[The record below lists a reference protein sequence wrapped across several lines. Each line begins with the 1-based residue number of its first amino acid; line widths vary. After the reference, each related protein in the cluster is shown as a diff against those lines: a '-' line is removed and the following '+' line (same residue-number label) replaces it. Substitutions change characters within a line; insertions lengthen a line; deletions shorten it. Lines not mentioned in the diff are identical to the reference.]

1 MAMQGYF
8 DVFPEKRTTELRTAT
23 FADGKADDP
32 LPDGTFLFTEYFCT
46 DLRCDC
52 QRVLV
57 KVFLARSEDA
67 PPDEVATISYSW
79 NLSTDETWGLVNSDM
94 PNPFLDPL
102 HRQAPYAS
110 ELFDFWSTMIKRD
123 KAYAS
128 RLERH
133 YDEIRAELGRTGE
146 EWDRSHMSSHDAQK
160 SLFRPL
166 TKRERT
172 ARKQRLARAR
182 KRK

>member
-8 DVFPEKRTTELRTAT
+8 DVFPKKKTTELRTAT
-23 FADGKADDP
+23 FTDGNADAP

-46 DLRCDC
+46 DLRCNC

-57 KVFLARSEDA
+57 KVFHARSEDA
-67 PPDEVATISYSW
+67 PPGEVATISYSW
-79 NLSTDETWGLVNSDM
+79 NPSSDETWERLNSDV

-110 ELFDFWSTMIKRD
+110 ELLDFWCAMIKRD
-123 KAYAS
+123 RAYAS

-133 YDEIRAELGRTGE
+133 YDEIRAEIGRTAE
-146 EWDRSHMSSHDAQK
+146 QWDGSHLSSDDTQT
-160 SLFRPL
+160 SSFRPL

-172 ARKQRLARAR
+172 VRKRLLARAR